1 MESIIQQ
8 ASDICDSLI
17 TRNNITESNS
27 LYNEMNVHILL
38 KDAHLMRPACKMV
51 KRVFDIIT
59 ALIILVFVFP
69 WVYLIIACCIKVCMP
84 GPVMFKQKRTGKD
97 GKIFICYNFRTMDA
111 KNRADEYVDPQMNKY
126 SLGNFLRTTSLD
138 ELPQFWN
145 VLKGDMSIIGPR
157 PHMLVHDE
165 EYISK
170 IDIYPLRFAFK
181 GGITGWAQVNGL
193 RGERDIKRVKMRVE
207 YDLWY
212 IQHWSVLLDLKIMF
226 RTVGVMIKK

>member
-97 GKIFICYNFRTMDA
+97 GKIFICYKFRTMDA

-145 VLKGDMSIIGPR
+145 VLKGDMSIVGPR
-157 PHMLVHDE
+157 PHMLIHTE
-165 EYISK
+165 QYCNIIPEYNK
-170 IDIYPLRFAFK
+170 RLMVKP
-181 GGITGWAQVNGL
+181 GITGWAQIHNL
-193 RGERDIKRVKMRVE
+193 RGETEKLDKMKKRVE
-207 YDLWY
+207 YDIWY
-212 IQHWSVLLDLKIMF
+212 IEHWSFLLDLRIMLSTAKIIF
-226 RTVGVMIKK
+226 R